1 MGFWSNLF
9 KQDKDNKG
17 TKEMHYMEMLNGY
30 TPIFSSFGN
39 DIYAS
44 DIVNQAISII
54 AGEIGKTTP
63 QHIVRQNGNISINKN
78 SNIQKVMKY
87 PNPFMTQSEF
97 LEKVIYLLFKNYN
110 SFIYTQYDDFGN
122 LRGLYPLNPSQVDF
136 KEYQNGTFISFHF
149 DNGMDELTVPTVRIV
164 HLKYHFSENEYMGG
178 DKFGNPDHRGLLF
191 NLNINNNLMQ
201 SLEKS
206 INSSYSI
213 NGVVKYNSM
222 LNDESVRK
230 DIARLEENLKNSKS
244 GILPLDLKG
253 EYIPINRD
261 VKLIDKDTLE
271 FIDSLILRH
280 YKVSLPILSGD
291 FTKQQYEAFFQIC
304 IEPLCKEFS
313 EAFTKTLLTRREIE
327 FGNEIIFYTNKLVF
341 MTMNEQ
347 LEAAN
352 LLTTVGAATKNE
364 IRAIFG
370 YAPLEDENEGNKI
383 VQSLNYANVNIVD
396 QYQLKENTTQKSDV
410 DKNNKKEG
418 GEEDEQ
424 ELDN

>member
-1 MGFWSNLF
+1 
-9 KQDKDNKG
+9 
-17 TKEMHYMEMLNGY
+17 ML
-30 TPIFSSFGN
+30 
-39 DIYAS
+39 
-44 DIVNQAISII
+44 
-54 AGEIGKTTP
+54 
-63 QHIVRQNGNISINKN
+63 
-78 SNIQKVMKY
+78 
-87 PNPFMTQSEF
+87 
-97 LEKVIYLLFKNYN
+97 
-110 SFIYTQYDDFGN
+110 
-122 LRGLYPLNPSQVDF
+122 
-136 KEYQNGTFISFHF
+136 
-149 DNGMDELTVPTVRIV
+149 
-164 HLKYHFSENEYMGG
+164 
-178 DKFGNPDHRGLLF
+178 
-191 NLNINNNLMQ
+191 
-201 SLEKS
+201 
-206 INSSYSI
+206 
-213 NGVVKYNSM
+213 
-222 LNDESVRK
+222 
-230 DIARLEENLKNSKS
+230 
-244 GILPLDLKG
+244 
-253 EYIPINRD
+253 
-261 VKLIDKDTLE
+261 
-271 FIDSLILRH
+271 LRH

-370 YAPLEDENEGNKI
+370 YTPLEDENEGNKI

-410 DKNNKKEG
+410 DKNNKEG